1 MASNRNTVIP
11 FEINEAIMK
20 IVIEGSKSGNVYTIS
35 QDQSLTSIDVKNPT
49 CVSDIKEK
57 LIEMRD
63 SEYIPAGIEDF
74 ITKEE
79 AVKRYQSAIDF
90 IDKYGH
96 TYISNGPFFISRIDS
111 KANYIELS
119 AFKDY
124 GCTAE
129 YWIEKLSTKMSR
141 IEDIDMPAIA
151 NRNNDMNIDIYV
163 SSYNYPDNALEM
175 PDPNTTVKI
184 LLQLPN
190 GGEREY
196 NAVLE
201 NDVFKLTIPKGEL
214 ASLPRG
220 NYIVVIES
228 YIADETPYIETRN
241 FVLQ

>member
-1 MASNRNTVIP
+1 
-11 FEINEAIMK
+11 MK
-20 IVIEGSKSGNVYTIS
+20 MVLEGSKSGNVYTIS

-63 SEYIPAGIEDF
+63 SQYIPAGIEDF

-79 AVKRYQSAIDF
+79 AVKRYQAAIDF

-96 TYISNGPFFISRIDS
+96 AYISNGPFFISRIDS
-111 KANYIELS
+111 RANYIELT

-124 GCTAE
+124 SYTAE
-129 YWIEKLSTKMSR
+129 YWIDRLSTKMSR
-141 IEDIDMPAIA
+141 IEDIEMPAIA

-175 PDPNTTVKI
+175 PDPNTTVKV
-184 LLQLPN
+184 LLQLQN

-201 NDVFKLTIPKGEL
+201 NDVFKLTISKEEL
-214 ASLPRG
+214 ASLPKG
-220 NYIVVIES
+220 NYIIVIES
-228 YIADETPYIETRN
+228 YIADETPYIETRS